1 MPPTVIINVDGAIGM
16 PQPPAG
22 PNIPTE
28 LIPTVPP
35 NRLNQSGF
43 PSRKRQASVRTGRGR
58 LRNASVARYL
68 RSDG

>member
-1 MPPTVIINVDGAIGM
+1 MGI

-35 NRLNQSGF
+35 KRLNHSGF
-43 PSRKRQASVRTGRGR
+43 PNKKRHASVRTGRGR
-58 LRNASVARYL
+58 LRNASVARYR
-68 RSDG
+68 RSDGAS